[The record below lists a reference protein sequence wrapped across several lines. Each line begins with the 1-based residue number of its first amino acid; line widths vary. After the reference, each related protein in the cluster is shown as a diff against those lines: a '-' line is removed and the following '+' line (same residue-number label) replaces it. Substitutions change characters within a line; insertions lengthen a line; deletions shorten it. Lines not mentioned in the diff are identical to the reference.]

1 MPPVTRLLAIRHGQT
16 AWNADGRI
24 QGHQDIELDATGL
37 RQAEALAD
45 ALHDEPLC
53 AIYSSDLLRAR
64 ATAEPLQRRS
74 GAPLLTDA
82 GLRERAFGRFEGLSF
97 VEIEQRWPDAAARWR
112 RRDPDFEPGGGESL
126 RVFRQRALGCV
137 TRLARAH
144 AGGCIALVT
153 HGGVLDTLY
162 RQANGLP
169 LEAPRNW
176 QVANAGINRLLHT
189 GDGLVLLAW
198 ADVGHLENMPGLGE

>member
-1 MPPVTRLLAIRHGQT
+1 MPPVTRLLVIRHGQT

-24 QGHQDIELDATGL
+24 QGHQDIALDALGL
-37 RQAEALAD
+37 RQAEALAS
-45 ALHDEPLC
+45 ALHDEPLH

-64 ATAEPLQRRS
+64 ATAQPLQRIT
-74 GAPLLTDA
+74 GLPLLTET

-126 RVFRQRALGCV
+126 RVFRQRTLGCV
-137 TRLARAH
+137 TRLARTH

-153 HGGVLDTLY
+153 HGGVLDMLY
-162 RQANGLP
+162 REANGLP

-176 QVANAGINRLLHT
+176 EVANGGINRLLHT
-189 GDGLVLLAW
+189 GDGLVMLAW
-198 ADVGHLENMPGLGE
+198 ADVAHLEHMPSPAH